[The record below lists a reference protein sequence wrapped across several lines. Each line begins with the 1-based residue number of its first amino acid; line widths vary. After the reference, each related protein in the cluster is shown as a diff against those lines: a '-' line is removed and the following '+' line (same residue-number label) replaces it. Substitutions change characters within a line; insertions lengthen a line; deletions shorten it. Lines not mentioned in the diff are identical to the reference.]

1 MSSLRER
8 RRKRTADT
16 IRRAAI
22 ELAFEHGLENVTT
35 EMISDR
41 AGISARTFFNYFSYK
56 EMVFV
61 PPTLDFSTEVFE
73 KFIQA
78 KNPLIDDVQMLF
90 LCEIEEIDADRR
102 FVLKLHEISLKNP
115 KIMTLRM
122 SAFHETEQKFAD
134 LISARFKGEL
144 DDVNAQ
150 HIAAMVMASIR
161 VGFESWMR
169 DDKGT
174 LSDSV
179 TGRLKAMKDLF
190 NIR

>member
-22 ELAFEHGLENVTT
+22 ELAFVHGLDNVTT
-35 EMISDR
+35 EMISDA
-41 AGISARTFFNYFSYK
+41 AGISARTFFNYFPYK

-61 PPTLDFSTEVFE
+61 PPILDFSTEVFE

-78 KNPLIDDVQMLF
+78 DNKLIDDIEILF
-90 LCEIEEIDADRR
+90 LSEIEEIDAEKK

-122 SAFHETEQKFAD
+122 SAFHETELKFAD
-134 LISARFKGEL
+134 LIILRFKGEV
-144 DDVNAQ
+144 DDVDAR
-150 HIAAMVMASIR
+150 HMAAMVMATIR
-161 VGFESWMR
+161 VGFETWMGQ
-169 DDKGT
+169 DEGT
-174 LSDSV
+174 LADSV
-179 TGRLKAMKDLF
+179 TQRLNAIDGLF
-190 NIR
+190 NH

>member
-35 EMISDR
+35 EMISDK
-41 AGISARTFFNYFSYK
+41 AGISARTFFNYFAYK
-56 EMVFV
+56 EMVFA
-61 PPTLDFSTEVFE
+61 PPVLNFSTEVFE
-73 KFIQA
+73 DFIQA
-78 KNPLIDDVQMLF
+78 KNSLIDDVQMLF
-90 LCEIEEIDADRR
+90 LSEIEEIDADRR

-134 LISARFKGEL
+134 LIAARYKGEL

-179 TGRLKAMKDLF
+179 TGR
-190 NIR
+190 